1 MFFIK
6 FVVFAVIATS
16 SITALNYKIQFYIGE
31 DGFPN
36 GNFIGYREVH
46 CFHLDNGNNPIYVRG
61 TYHNRGYFEGPIV
74 NGVAHVNYIE
84 VAYDNTNGLTPTAGA
99 GILTYNSQY
108 NVTDGKFWASG
119 SQSNFQE
126 GDVSPWG
133 IIDKVEFI
141 PLPRSM
147 NDAEIAEQ
155 YCFWDITNTAGYTR
169 DHIHFKPWWVLG
181 VANPNT
187 WYTLN
192 VGFQESFGGAIAGAY
207 RYTYSTE
214 DCNNLYGGCK
224 KGRVEWGIYS
234 QETAIAGYNN
244 SLVLATEWKATSG
257 PLVGESGSAL
267 YALVAGP
274 DGKAKQIGFFCNS
287 KRNVDYPNLPY
298 KKILTSCSVD
308 SNNHEQP
315 DTAANRKLS
324 QTLLKT
330 YAKKEYL
337 YWWRSLSVFI
347 NTIFGNHFS
356 SFVEGVAPLAEVD
369 MVAAV
374 EESPV
379 ELVTSTS
386 GRRMLQVVASWWEK
400 IWM

>member
-1 MFFIK
+1 MHFLK
-6 FVVFAVIATS
+6 FVVFAIIATS
-16 SITALNYKIQFYIGE
+16 CVANLNYKIVSYLNQDMINENYHA
-31 DGFPN
+31 N
-36 GNFIGYREVH
+36 VEVH
-46 CFHLDNGNNPIYVRG
+46 CFSLNDGDAPIYVRG
-61 TYHNRGYFEGPIV
+61 SYGNRGYFEGPVVGGI
-74 NGVAHVNYIE
+74 AYVNYIE
-84 VAYDNTNGLTPTAGA
+84 VSYANEEGLTPTAGA
-99 GILTYNSQY
+99 GILTYNANY

-126 GDVSPWG
+126 GDISPWG
-133 IIDKVEFI
+133 ITSNNNYFNQ
-141 PLPRSM
+141 PPYALT
-147 NDAEIAEQ
+147 DAEVAEQ
-155 YCFWDITNTAGYTR
+155 YCFWDITNTAGYNR
-169 DHIHFKPWWVLG
+169 DHIYFKPWWVLG

-298 KKILTSCSVD
+298 KKILTSCSFD

-356 SFVEGVAPLAEVD
+356 SFVEGVVPLAEVD

-374 EESPV
+374 EEAPAVLASAI
-379 ELVTSTS
+379 S
-386 GRRMLQVVASWWEK
+386 GRRMLEVVASWWEK
-400 IWM
+400 IWA